1 MSPARSIKSVHI
13 GRCYDVSRNEAG
25 SADAVAFIESLD
37 DSLPVAAF
45 TRYEI
50 GVCYNNGD
58 EIRGQFND
66 KTTALAFL
74 RSVR

>member
-1 MSPARSIKSVHI
+1 MADAIAFVESYGSKSVP
-13 GRCYDVSRNEAG
+13 S
-25 SADAVAFIESLD
+25 
-37 DSLPVAAF
+37 F

-50 GVCYNNGD
+50 GVRYSNGD
-58 EIRGQFND
+58 EIRGQFHD